1 MFTNVIAGVDGYD
14 GGRDAVALAKALCT
28 GRLTLVNSYPADRI
42 WSRASQA
49 DYEELQCE
57 DSRRTLEAARLE
69 GDIDADLVAAGDTS
83 PAHALQ
89 QAAEERDADLIVVGS
104 AHHGRLGRILL
115 GDVGRVVLHGAPCPV
130 GVAPKRFRGGVP
142 RTIAVGFDG
151 SAESRA
157 ALDVAQRLA
166 AEHGAALTLYVVWE
180 APQMPVVAAAAYL
193 EQARSDHRGWAEE
206 LLADTLA
213 ELPGATA
220 GHVLHGRP
228 SLELEKVADQY
239 DLLIVGSRGWGPIR
253 RVALGSTS
261 DWLVHHAPC
270 PVLVASRPDDA
281 ADQAPVASTA
291 AAITYSAPGHGR

>member
-14 GGRDAVALAKALCT
+14 GGRDAVSLAAALCT
-28 GRLTLVNSYPADRI
+28 GRLTLFNAYPADSIR
-42 WSRASQA
+42 SRASLA
-49 DYEELQCE
+49 GYEELQRE
-57 DSRRTLEAARLE
+57 DSQRALESARLE
-69 GDIDADLVAAGDTS
+69 GDVDADLVAAGDTS

-89 QAAEERDADLIVVGS
+89 HAAEERDADLIVVGS
-104 AHHGRLGRILL
+104 AHHGPLGRILL
-115 GDVGRVVLHGAPCPV
+115 GDVGRAVLHGAPCPV
-130 GVAPKRFRGGVP
+130 AVAPKRFRGGAP
-142 RTIAVGFDG
+142 RTIAAGFDG

-180 APQMPVVAAAAYL
+180 APQMPVVAVAGSATHL
-193 EQARSDHRGWAEE
+193 EQETSDVRRWAEE

-213 ELPGATA
+213 QLPGTTA

-228 SLELEKVADQY
+228 SVELAKVADQY
-239 DLLIVGSRGWGPIR
+239 DLLIVGSRSWGPIR

-270 PVLVASRPDDA
+270 PVLVVPRPDDA
-281 ADQAPVASTA
+281 ADQAPVASAT
-291 AAITYSAPGHGR
+291 AAITD